1 MGQSCF
7 MASVAPSSPVL
18 AVGALLKTTLGKLA
32 LIVSQAQFFDMRLI
46 YTGSKNWGQNFLFFF
61 FFFLLISSFPSEK
74 IKPVCRGD
82 SFARAE
88 ANAQRNSEQKD
99 GRGLTV

>member
-18 AVGALLKTTLGKLA
+18 AVGALLKTTTLGKLA

-61 FFFLLISSFPSEK
+61 FFSSLSPAFH
-74 IKPVCRGD
+74 
-82 SFARAE
+82 
-88 ANAQRNSEQKD
+88 QKK
-99 GRGLTV
+99 

>member
-18 AVGALLKTTLGKLA
+18 AVGALLKTTTLGKLA

-61 FFFLLISSFPSEK
+61 FFPPYLQLSIRKSK
-74 IKPVCRGD
+74 TC
-82 SFARAE
+82 
-88 ANAQRNSEQKD
+88 
-99 GRGLTV
+99 L